1 MKNLLYLFRIKL
13 QMKQSTLLV
22 AVSIFISLAFLNIA
36 SAQQGSVGNNMGEI
50 HGNFQTDLQYYT
62 LDTSIGANVPP
73 QKFGNN
79 SFLNI
84 LYNKDN
90 FTAGIRYENYLY
102 PLLGFDTRYK
112 GQGIPYRF
120 ATYQKDGLEVTAGNF
135 YEQFGSGMALRTYEE
150 RSLGYDNVFD
160 GARLRYYGVKGLTI
174 KGLVAKQR
182 NFFSLSDGLVRAIDG
197 EISLNDLIASRQG
210 KKFNLTFGS
219 CFVSKFQDDNDPV
232 YKLPQ
237 NVGLGGGRIK
247 ANIGSYTFS
256 AEYVR
261 KGQDPSAIN
270 NNIYKF
276 GEGLIFNAAYSQKG
290 FGITASAKR
299 IDNMN
304 YRSDRNANNNSL
316 MINYLPALTRQH
328 NYNLAAT
335 IYPYATQPNGEMAY
349 QVDLTYSFKKGT
361 LIGGTYGATL
371 LVNYS
376 QANGLKKS
384 TTTYPDNANEGYTS
398 DFIKLGEV
406 YYKDFNVE
414 LSKKISKKLRTTFF
428 YANFVYNR
436 TVIQGIPLNT
446 VYANVEVVEVDY
458 KFNSSN
464 ALRVELQALQTNS
477 DDKLKLKDLQSQ
489 NAHGSWATL
498 LAEYTI
504 SPHYFFSI
512 IDQYN
517 YGNPLDY
524 KKKHYLIG
532 SIGYTYHA
540 NRFAISYGKQ
550 RAGIFCVGGVCRQVP
565 ASNGLQISVSSSF

>member
-1 MKNLLYLFRIKL
+1 MTPLKSKLKIFTFILL
-13 QMKQSTLLV
+13 
-22 AVSIFISLAFLNIA
+22 SIFWMNIK
-36 SAQQGSVGNNMGEI
+36 AQQQTPTANHAGEI
-50 HGNFQTDLQYYT
+50 HGNFQTDLQYYL
-62 LDTSIGANVPP
+62 LDTAIGAKVPP

-79 SFLNI
+79 SFVNV

-90 FTAGIRYENYLY
+90 FSAGVRYENYLY

-120 ATYQKDGLEVTAGNF
+120 VNFQKDGLEVTAGNF

-160 GARLRYYGVKGLTI
+160 GVRVRYHAVKGLTI

-182 NFFSLSDGLVRAIDG
+182 NFFSVGDGLVRAFDG
-197 EISLNDLIASRQG
+197 EINMNDMIEARAG
-210 KKFNLTFGS
+210 KSFNVSVGGG
-219 CFVSKFQDDNDPV
+219 FVSKFQEDNDPT

-247 ANIGSYTFS
+247 INAGNCTFS
-256 AEYVR
+256 GEYVR

-276 GEGLIFNAAYSQKG
+276 GEGLIFNAAYSTKG
-290 FGITASAKR
+290 LGITASAKR

-316 MINYLPALTRQH
+316 MINYLPALTKQH
-328 NYNLAAT
+328 SYNLAAT
-335 IYPYATQPNGEMAY
+335 IYPYATQPNGEMAF
-349 QVDLTYSFKKGT
+349 QADLTYTIKKGT
-361 LIGGTYGATL
+361 LLGGNYGTTL

-384 TTTYPDNANEGYTS
+384 TTVYPENANEGYTS
-398 DFIKLGEV
+398 DFIKLGDV
-406 YYKDFNVE
+406 YYKDFNIE
-414 LSKKISKKLRTTFF
+414 LNRKINKDLRLTLF

-436 TVIQGIPLNT
+436 SVIQGLPLNT
-446 VYANVEVVEVDY
+446 VYADVEVVEIDY
-458 KFNSSN
+458 KFTSKN
-464 ALRVELQALQTNS
+464 AIRVELQGLQTNS
-477 DDKLKLKDLQSQ
+477 DKNLSLKDLQSQ
-489 NAHGSWATL
+489 NAHGSWAAL

-504 SPHYFFSI
+504 SPHYFFSV

-524 KKKHYLIG
+524 KKKHYLVG

-540 NRFAISYGKQ
+540 NRFSISYGKQ